1 MKLKYIVPDMA
12 QTFGNLEFAGENEVE
27 QQRVNGRFVPVTR
40 SYNLYSDIQ
49 RADDI
54 IVVLPAKAGEKRF
67 KYEQKVKLINPK
79 ITAEGNSTLIYY
91 HLRMKVEK
99 ELVDI
104 FELHPDDMTMLN
116 QIIQKAFRCRET
128 DPNYEKM
135 REFRVFFTSRKTLL
149 NEFNHFE
156 GNMNIF
162 QPAIDI
168 TKSALQ
174 KEITEIEEKLI
185 EIKTFMQS

>member
-67 KYEQKVKLINPK
+67 KYEQKVDRKSTRLNSSHLKL
-79 ITAEGNSTLIYY
+79 S
-91 HLRMKVEK
+91 RM
-99 ELVDI
+99 
-104 FELHPDDMTMLN
+104 P
-116 QIIQKAFRCRET
+116 
-128 DPNYEKM
+128 
-135 REFRVFFTSRKTLL
+135 S
-149 NEFNHFE
+149 
-156 GNMNIF
+156 
-162 QPAIDI
+162 
-168 TKSALQ
+168 SA
-174 KEITEIEEKLI
+174 
-185 EIKTFMQS
+185 